1 MSQLD
6 NVVFWTQCIEAHLSQ
21 GQGGEGRVLGR
32 FNHHRAAGCQGGPH
46 LPRDHGAGKIPLDQK
61 REEVSERKGW
71 SKGRRVKTLARK
83 FCTPAW
89 QRCSYTQEL
98 RTPDTCWLQGL
109 WRQKHLRSLK
119 HYKIIYP
126 GWQPTLPVKGWVVKR
141 FCGMPSFCHN

>member
-61 REEVSERKGW
+61 REEVSERKGYDRD
-71 SKGRRVKTLARK
+71 K
-83 FCTPAW
+83 
-89 QRCSYTQEL
+89 
-98 RTPDTCWLQGL
+98 QGL
-109 WRQKHLRSLK
+109 CKPQGAAASRLGGWGLSGAGAENVSWRK
-119 HYKIIYP
+119 
-126 GWQPTLPVKGWVVKR
+126 
-141 FCGMPSFCHN
+141 